1 MRIAGLPARIRFMH
15 MPGEFLR
22 GLISQSSLTARA
34 MAEIWVGGRW
44 VATDTYIFDAA
55 YMAAARQRLAE
66 EKWDVGYGIARD
78 GASIW
83 NGGDDAFLLG
93 EQRTRTNLIEGP
105 EGLFEDPLD
114 FVNGEPWRTTHP
126 TLASTVHWN
135 MKVPAMGK
143 VIRELREEAVGNPPP
158 PNGKRAS

>member
-1 MRIAGLPARIRFMH
+1 
-15 MPGEFLR
+15 
-22 GLISQSSLTARA
+22 
-34 MAEIWVGGRW
+34 
-44 VATDTYIFDAA
+44 
-55 YMAAARQRLAE
+55 MAAARQRLE
-66 EKWDVGYGIARD
+66 EESWATGYGIARG

-93 EQRTRTNLIEGP
+93 EKLTRENLLEGP
-105 EGLFEDPLD
+105 DGLFEDPLD
-114 FVNGEPWRTTHP
+114 FVTGEPWRTTHP

-158 PNGKRAS
+158 AGRRAS